1 MLILVVEGKLILNKP
16 TLVGF
21 LLAASLGVALGGI
34 CQAREGLS
42 KTDSNLIN
50 YGLQLR
56 AVGKN
61 EAASATFDRCQH
73 LENAPDPI
81 ILRICEIYNS
91 NGQSPRAL
99 ALIQPVVARAGSN
112 TKAMLAAGVPYPL
125 AIRSDCYNAVGE
137 FEKAVA
143 DEVKLASLLP
153 DGGKVYLVKAG
164 DILRR
169 IKKYNEALVLFD
181 RALKLKASN
190 EDCYLLIS
198 RGSCLQGLQR
208 WDDAIANYTQILKL
222 LSQPG
227 RVDKKA
233 LYWAAANSY
242 GERAKCYEHQ
252 KKYSQAQADRKK
264 QEEMGRAVE
273 DELFGNK

>member
-1 MLILVVEGKLILNKP
+1 MVKFRRILSKSA
-16 TLVGF
+16 LVGLF
-21 LLAASLGVALGGI
+21 FAVISSGGQSGNL
-34 CQAREGLS
+34 CLAREALS
-42 KTDSNLIN
+42 KADNNLIN

-61 EAASATFDRCQH
+61 EAASAAFDRCQH

-81 ILRICEIYNS
+81 IRRICEIYNS
-91 NGQSPRAL
+91 NAQGARAL
-99 ALIQPVVARAGSN
+99 ALIQPVVARASADP
-112 TKAMLAAGVPYPL
+112 KAMLAAGVPYPL
-125 AIRSDCYNAVGE
+125 AIRSDCYNSIGE
-137 FEKAVA
+137 FDKAVA
-143 DEVKLASLLP
+143 DEVKLASMLP

-169 IKKYNEALVLFD
+169 IKKYGEALALFD

-208 WDDAIANYTQILKL
+208 WDDAIANYTLILKL
-222 LSQPG
+222 TAQPG

-233 LYWAAANSY
+233 QLWAAANSY

-252 KKYSQAQADRKK
+252 KKFALAQADRKK

-273 DELFGNK
+273 DELFGK